1 MVGIACSTYHYR
13 LNAMRRPDKD
23 APLLELVREAF
34 ENSRRRYGY
43 RRVRLELKSIG
54 VQPIQSSFSLDGN
67 HVLRLISRLIVEACL
82 PIRPAIR
89 RMLVPLPISIWMICR
104 SSSDRCECT

>member
-23 APLLELVREAF
+23 APLPELVREAF

-43 RRVRLELKSIG
+43 RRVRLELKSMG
-54 VQPIQSSFSLDGN
+54 VQPIQGSFSLDGN
-67 HVLRLISRLIVEACL
+67 HVLRLISRLIVECISSSRCFVL
-82 PIRPAIR
+82 G
-89 RMLVPLPISIWMICR
+89 LVPFCWTR
-104 SSSDRCECT
+104 R